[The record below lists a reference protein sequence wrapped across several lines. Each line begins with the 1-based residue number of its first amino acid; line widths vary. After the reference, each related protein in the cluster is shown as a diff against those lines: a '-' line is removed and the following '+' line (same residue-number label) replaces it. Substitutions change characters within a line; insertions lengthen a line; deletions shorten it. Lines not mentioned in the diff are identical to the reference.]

1 MTTMRAAI
9 YTRISSDGGA
19 ALGVARQEADCRTLA
34 TQRGWTIVGV
44 YVDNDMSASS
54 GKPRPAYRRLL
65 DDLSGG
71 LVEAVVVWDL
81 DRLHRRPSELEEFLD
96 LADRYKVALASVG
109 GDVDLATPQG
119 RMIARI
125 KGAVARQEVEQISR
139 RLRRKQLE
147 LAQAGKVSNGGI
159 RPYGYTNDRMEVLP
173 EEAEIIREAARRVL
187 AGESLGGIAADM
199 TARGVATV
207 RGGPWS
213 RTSLRELLLRPRIAG
228 LRQYQGTVI
237 GPAAWP
243 AILDRNTYEGVRAA
257 LTHPKRRPPGLTNA
271 RKYLLSGI
279 ATCGVCGSPLRIHHG
294 GPSAPLSYSCQQHGC
309 GKVRR
314 SLHHLDEFVTSLI
327 IGRLAAAHIQPTTD
341 TAANHLGEQIAAVE
355 ARIEQVAID
364 FADDP
369 DVTADQVRVMT
380 RRLRNALDQLQAHQA
395 DRLRSTV
402 LTGLGAVD
410 LPITWASLSLSRRR
424 AIISVLAESVIVLPA
439 IRRGR
444 GFDPSRIDIRWR

>member
-1 MTTMRAAI
+1 MRAAI
-9 YTRISSDGGA
+9 YTRISSDSGA
-19 ALGVARQEADCRTLA
+19 ALGVARQEQDCRTLGA
-34 TQRGWTIVGV
+34 QRGWTIVGV

-65 DDLSGG
+65 NDISEG
-71 LVEAVVVWDL
+71 LVQAVIVWDL
-81 DRLHRRPSELEEFLD
+81 DRLHRRPIELEEFLD

-159 RPYGYTNDRMEVLP
+159 RPYGYTNDRLRVVA
-173 EEAEIIREAARRVL
+173 EEADIIREAAKRVL
-187 AGESLGGIAADM
+187 AGESLGGIAADL
-199 TARGVATV
+199 TARRVATV

-228 LRQYQGTVI
+228 LRQYQGSVI

-243 AILDRNTYEGVRAA
+243 AILDRNTYEGIRAA
-257 LTHPKRRPPGLTNA
+257 LTHPERRPPGLTNA
-271 RKYLLSGI
+271 RKHLLSGI
-279 ATCGVCGSPLRIHHG
+279 ATCGVCGGPLSIHHG
-294 GPSAPLSYSCQQHGC
+294 GPSAPLAYSCQQQGC

-327 IGRLAAAHIQPTTD
+327 IGRLAAADIQPITDTTD
-341 TAANHLGEQIAAVE
+341 DYLGQQIAAVE
-355 ARIEQVAID
+355 ARLEQVAID

-369 DVTADQVRVMT
+369 DLTADQVRAMT
-380 RRLRNALDQLQAHQA
+380 RRLRGSLEKLQDRQA
-395 DRLRSTV
+395 DRIRSTV
-402 LTGLGAVD
+402 IVELGGTD
-410 LPITWASLSLSRRR
+410 LAATWTSLSLSRRR
-424 AIISVLAESVIVLPA
+424 AIISVLAESVIVLPTL
-439 IRRGR
+439 RRGR